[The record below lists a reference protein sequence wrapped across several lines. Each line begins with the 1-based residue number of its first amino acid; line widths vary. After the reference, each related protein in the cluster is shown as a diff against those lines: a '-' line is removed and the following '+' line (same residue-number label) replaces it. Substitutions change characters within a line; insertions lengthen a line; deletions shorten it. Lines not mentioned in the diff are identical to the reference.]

1 MLKESIK
8 NLIVAIA
15 EGDSLSIENNF
26 NSVMAS
32 KISDRLDTMR
42 VTVAQ
47 NMFGGQVVEESV
59 ELEEDAEQIDE
70 LSTKTVYRYLVKSD
84 DSYDKAKKANDT
96 NTVKKRTK
104 GEKLAIN
111 SLERKAN
118 KGSPFKEELTLEESV
133 ELEENKFDHDKA
145 MDIHNKF
152 WDKIEAKLAKKPVKK
167 SDKKPVKEELT
178 LEDFTI
184 EELEEFMMSEEFEQ
198 LDELSK
204 QTLGSYIKK
213 AAGGVKGAASQ
224 AMMAAH
230 NPNGGH
236 FSKAVKRIKGI
247 EKATDKLTKEELES
261 IEEARRGTFRAGS
274 KSYFKAGQSAIKN
287 IQRAAQERKEKEQQ
301 EKVEKSKVED

>member
-96 NTVKKRTK
+96 NTVKKRAK

-118 KGSPFKEELTLEESV
+118 KGSPFKEELTLE
-133 ELEENKFDHDKA
+133 
-145 MDIHNKF
+145 
-152 WDKIEAKLAKKPVKK
+152 
-167 SDKKPVKEELT
+167 
-178 LEDFTI
+178 DFSI

-236 FSKAVKRIKGI
+236 FSKAVKRVKGI
-247 EKATDKLTKEELES
+247 EKATDKLTKEEVES

-287 IQRAAQERKEKEQQ
+287 IQRAAQERKEKEHQ
-301 EKVEKSKVED
+301 EKEQVEKSKVED